1 VQEYIELVRN
11 GQRLPAI
18 AYYRKHL
25 VPFAQTHEEAIL
37 KAAGLLAFKSDTEV
51 ERYKDMFAKE
61 SWQRLASSFVLAH
74 HTLYNVP
81 TAPLL
86 HIALSAG
93 LSALKTPSCYSNV
106 LRPPINFYSDISASL
121 CPVCSPELNVLA
133 RNVPYA
139 QHVRNIVDDPVALP
153 NGRVYSQANL
163 EAWGHKQ
170 GVTPGKVRD
179 PLTQEEWDSSA
190 LRKVYVM

>member
-1 VQEYIELVRN
+1 MPFKGPRLFSPFP
-11 GQRLPAI
+11 QRPQFS
-18 AYYRKHL
+18 
-25 VPFAQTHEEAIL
+25 PT
-37 KAAGLLAFKSDTEV
+37 
-51 ERYKDMFAKE
+51 RYVIRYFSNFKDMYAPE
-61 SWQRLASSFVLAH
+61 SWQQLANSFVLAH

-81 TAPLL
+81 AAPLL

-93 LSALKTPSCYSNV
+93 LSALKTPSCYSDV
-106 LRPPINFYSDISASL
+106 PRPPMNFYSDIPTSL
-121 CPVCSPELNVLA
+121 CPICSPELNALA

-163 EAWGHKQ
+163 EAWGKKQ
-170 GVTPGKVRD
+170 GVSPGIIRD
-179 PLTQEEWDSSA
+179 PLTLAEWDGSV

>member
-1 VQEYIELVRN
+1 MY
-11 GQRLPAI
+11 
-18 AYYRKHL
+18 
-25 VPFAQTHEEAIL
+25 
-37 KAAGLLAFKSDTEV
+37 
-51 ERYKDMFAKE
+51 AKE
-61 SWQRLASSFVLAH
+61 RWQKLACSFVLAH

-81 TAPLL
+81 AAPLL

-106 LRPPINFYSDISASL
+106 LRPPINFYSDSSTSR
-121 CPVCSPELNVLA
+121 CPICSQELNALA

-163 EAWGHKQ
+163 QAWGEKL
-170 GVTPGKVRD
+170 GVSPGKVRD
-179 PLTQEEWDSSA
+179 PLTHDEWDLSE

>member
-1 VQEYIELVRN
+1 MLSR
-11 GQRLPAI
+11 
-18 AYYRKHL
+18 
-25 VPFAQTHEEAIL
+25 
-37 KAAGLLAFKSDTEV
+37 GLLLFSLSLQILQFSPT
-51 ERYKDMFAKE
+51 RYFVYHFFNFKDMYAPE
-61 SWQRLASSFVLAH
+61 SWQQLASSFVLAH

-81 TAPLL
+81 AAPLL

-106 LRPPINFYSDISASL
+106 PRPPMNFYSDIPTSL
-121 CPVCSPELNVLA
+121 CPICSPELNALA

-163 EAWGHKQ
+163 EAWAKKQ
-170 GVTPGKVRD
+170 GVSPGVIRD
-179 PLTQEEWDSSA
+179 PLTLDEWDGSV

>member
-1 VQEYIELVRN
+1 MY
-11 GQRLPAI
+11 A
-18 AYYRKHL
+18 
-25 VPFAQTHEEAIL
+25 EECWQQ
-37 KAAGLLAFKSDTEV
+37 LAN
-51 ERYKDMFAKE
+51 
-61 SWQRLASSFVLAH
+61 SFVLAH

-81 TAPLL
+81 AGPVL

-106 LRPPINFYSDISASL
+106 CRPSMNFYSDIPAAL
-121 CPVCSPELNVLA
+121 CPICSPELNALA

-153 NGRVYSQANL
+153 NGRVYSQTNL
-163 EAWGHKQ
+163 EAWGTKQ
-170 GVTPGKVRD
+170 GLARGKVRD
-179 PLTQEEWDSSA
+179 PLTLEEWDISA

>member
-1 VQEYIELVRN
+1 MY
-11 GQRLPAI
+11 
-18 AYYRKHL
+18 
-25 VPFAQTHEEAIL
+25 AQ
-37 KAAGLLAFKSDTEV
+37 
-51 ERYKDMFAKE
+51 E
-61 SWQRLASSFVLAH
+61 SWQKLASSFVLAH

-81 TAPLL
+81 AAPLL

-106 LRPPINFYSDISASL
+106 PRPPMNFYSDIPTSL
-121 CPVCSPELNVLA
+121 CPICSPELNALA

-163 EAWGHKQ
+163 EAWGKKQ
-170 GVTPGKVRD
+170 GVNPGKVRD
-179 PLTQEEWDSSA
+179 PLTLEEWDISA